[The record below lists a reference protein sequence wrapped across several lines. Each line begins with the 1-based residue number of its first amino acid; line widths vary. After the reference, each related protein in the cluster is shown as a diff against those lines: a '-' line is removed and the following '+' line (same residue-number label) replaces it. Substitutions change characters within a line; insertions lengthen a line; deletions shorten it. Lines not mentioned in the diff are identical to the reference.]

1 MAKKELSKFQKFL
14 ASKKYKTFMGYL
26 YGWGA
31 SVVMIGAYFKLTHI
45 PGADFMLALGL
56 GIEALIFFM
65 SAFEPQHMEYAW
77 DNVFVELE
85 EDWDGVQRT
94 QFATT
99 GGGSSS
105 RGQVTDAE
113 DALLSK
119 MLDKMNV
126 SEDTFKRLGKGLD
139 KLAENAG
146 QMADISNAMAATTNY
161 ANAMDRATKSISDF
175 SSAYVETNQKLS
187 DSLGK
192 LDFSAL
198 DANTIK
204 RVASSMA
211 SLNSIYELQL
221 QGAEQTSAASK
232 KLTETMNKY
241 MENLTASSQSTGQLN
256 QQLSQLSQ
264 RLTALNN
271 VYGGML
277 SAMNIKAYFY
287 SKPIV

>member
-1 MAKKELSKFQKFL
+1 MAKKELSKFQQFLTSRKF
-14 ASKKYKTFMGYL
+14 KTFMGYL

-65 SAFEPQHMEYAW
+65 SAFEPQHVEYAW
-77 DNVFVELE
+77 DNVFVELDE
-85 EDWDGVQRT
+85 EWDGKTHT

-99 GGGSSS
+99 NGGSSAS
-105 RGQVTDAE
+105 NLTSAE
-113 DALLSK
+113 DAMLSK
-119 MLDKMNV
+119 MLEKMNV
-126 SEDTFKRLGKGLD
+126 SEDTFKKLGRGID

-161 ANAMDRATKSISDF
+161 AAAMDRATKSIGDF
-175 SSAYVETNQKLS
+175 SNAYIQTNQKLS

-198 DANTIK
+198 DGNTIK
-204 RVASSMA
+204 KVASSMT
-211 SLNSIYELQL
+211 SLNSIHELQL

-241 MENLTASSQSTGQLN
+241 MDNLNASSQNAGQLN
-256 QQLSQLSQ
+256 QQLTQLSQ

-277 SAMNIKAYFY
+277 SAMNIKA
-287 SKPIV
+287 

>member
-1 MAKKELSKFQKFL
+1 MAKKELSKFQQFLTSRKF
-14 ASKKYKTFMGYL
+14 KTFMGYL

-45 PGADFMLALGL
+45 PGADLMLAIGL
-56 GIEALIFFM
+56 GVEALIFFM
-65 SAFEPQHMEYAW
+65 SAFEPQHVEYAW

-85 EDWDGVQRT
+85 EDWDGKTRT

-99 GGGSSS
+99 NGGSTASNL
-105 RGQVTDAE
+105 TDAE
-113 DALLSK
+113 DAMLSK
-119 MLDKMNV
+119 MLEKMNV
-126 SEDTFKRLGKGLD
+126 SEDTFKKLGRGID

-146 QMADISNAMAATTNY
+146 QMADISNALAATTNY
-161 ANAMDRATKSISDF
+161 ATAMDRATKSISDF
-175 SSAYVETNQKLS
+175 SNAYVQTNQKLS

-198 DANTIK
+198 DGNTIK
-204 RVASSMA
+204 KVASSMT

-241 MENLTASSQSTGQLN
+241 MDNLNASSQNAGQLN
-256 QQLSQLSQ
+256 QQLTQLSQ

-277 SAMNIKAYFY
+277 SAMNIKA
-287 SKPIV
+287 

>member
-1 MAKKELSKFQKFL
+1 MAKKELGKFQKFL

-65 SAFEPQHMEYAW
+65 SAFEPQHVEYAW

-85 EDWDGVQRT
+85 EDWDGVQKT

-99 GGGSSS
+99 GATGKSAAAP
-105 RGQVTDAE
+105 TDVEEAM
-113 DALLSK
+113 LSK
-119 MLDKMNV
+119 MFEKMNV
-126 SEDTFKRLGKGLD
+126 SEDTFKKLGRGID
-139 KLAENAG
+139 RLAENAG

-204 RVASSMA
+204 KVASSMQ

-241 MENLTASSQSTGQLN
+241 MDNLNASSQNAGQLN
-256 QQLSQLSQ
+256 QQLTQLSQ

-277 SAMNIKAYFY
+277 SAMNIKA
-287 SKPIV
+287 

>member
-1 MAKKELSKFQKFL
+1 MAKKELSKFQQFLTSRKF
-14 ASKKYKTFMGYL
+14 KTFMGYL

-65 SAFEPQHMEYAW
+65 SAFEPQHVEYAW
-77 DNVFVELE
+77 DNVFVELD
-85 EDWDGVQRT
+85 EDWDGKTRT

-99 GGGSSS
+99 NGGSTASNL
-105 RGQVTDAE
+105 TDAE
-113 DALLSK
+113 DAMLSK
-119 MLDKMNV
+119 MLEKMNV
-126 SEDTFKRLGKGLD
+126 SEDTFKKLGRGID

-146 QMADISNAMAATTNY
+146 QMADITNAMAATTNY
-161 ANAMDRATKSISDF
+161 AAAMDRATKSISDF
-175 SSAYVETNQKLS
+175 SNAYIQTNQKLS

-198 DANTIK
+198 DGNTIK
-204 RVASSMA
+204 KVASSMT

-241 MENLTASSQSTGQLN
+241 MDNLNASSQNAGQLN
-256 QQLSQLSQ
+256 QQLTQLSQ

-277 SAMNIKAYFY
+277 SAMNIKA
-287 SKPIV
+287 

>member
-1 MAKKELSKFQKFL
+1 MAKQKKELSGFQKFL
-14 ASKKYKTFMGYL
+14 KSKKYKTFMAYL

-45 PGADFMLALGL
+45 PGADLMLAIGL
-56 GIEALIFFM
+56 GVEAVIFFM
-65 SAFEPQHMEYAW
+65 SAFEPVHMEYEW

-85 EDWDGVQRT
+85 EDWDGVEKT
-94 QFATT
+94 QFATS
-99 GGGSSS
+99 GSVKNVSAP
-105 RGQVTDAE
+105 TDVEEAM
-113 DALLSK
+113 LSK
-119 MLDKMNV
+119 MFEKMNV
-126 SEDTFKRLGKGLD
+126 NEDTFKKLGRGID

-161 ANAMDRATKSISDF
+161 ATAMDRATKSIADF
-175 SSAYVETNQKLS
+175 SNAYVQTNQKLS

-198 DANTIK
+198 DANTIRK
-204 RVASSMA
+204 VANSMQ

-241 MENLTASSQSTGQLN
+241 MDNLNASSQNAGQLN
-256 QQLSQLSQ
+256 QQLTQLSQ

-277 SAMNIKAYFY
+277 SAMNIKA
-287 SKPIV
+287 

>member
-1 MAKKELSKFQKFL
+1 MAKKKLSKFQQFLVSRKF
-14 ASKKYKTFMGYL
+14 KTFMGYL

-56 GIEALIFFM
+56 DIEALIFFM
-65 SAFEPQHMEYAW
+65 SAFEPQHVDYAW

-85 EDWDGVQRT
+85 EDWDGKTRT
-94 QFATT
+94 QFATS
-99 GGGSSS
+99 GGSASHGAVS
-105 RGQVTDAE
+105 DAE
-113 DALLSK
+113 DAMLSK
-119 MLDKMNV
+119 MLEKMNV
-126 SEDTFKRLGKGLD
+126 SEDTFKKLGRGID
-139 KLAENAG
+139 RLAENAG

-204 RVASSMA
+204 KVASSMQ

-232 KLTETMNKY
+232 ALTETMNKY
-241 MENLTASSQSTGQLN
+241 MDNLNASSQNAGQLN
-256 QQLSQLSQ
+256 AQLTQLSQ

-277 SAMNIKAYFY
+277 SAMNIKA
-287 SKPIV
+287 

>member
-14 ASKKYKTFMGYL
+14 KSKKYKTFMAYL

-31 SVVMIGAYFKLTHI
+31 SVVMVGAYFKLTHI
-45 PGADFMLALGL
+45 PGADAMLAIGL
-56 GIEALIFFM
+56 GVEAIIFFM
-65 SAFEPQHMEYAW
+65 SAFEPVHMDYEW

-85 EDWDGVQRT
+85 DDWDGVQKT
-94 QFATT
+94 QFATS
-99 GGGSSS
+99 GSASKGAAANS
-105 RGQVTDAE
+105 NVE
-113 DALLSK
+113 DAMLSK
-119 MLDKMNV
+119 MFEKMNV
-126 SEDTFKRLGKGLD
+126 SEDTFKKLGRGID
-139 KLAENAG
+139 RLAENAG

-161 ANAMDRATKSISDF
+161 ANAMDRATKSIADF
-175 SSAYVETNQKLS
+175 SNAYIQTNQKLS

-204 RVASSMA
+204 KVASSMT

-241 MENLTASSQSTGQLN
+241 MDNLNASSQNAGQLN
-256 QQLSQLSQ
+256 QQLTQLSQ

-277 SAMNIKAYFY
+277 SAMNIKA
-287 SKPIV
+287 

>member
-1 MAKKELSKFQKFL
+1 MAKQKKELSGFQKFL
-14 ASKKYKTFMGYL
+14 KSKKYKTFMAYL

-45 PGADFMLALGL
+45 PGADLMLAIGL
-56 GIEALIFFM
+56 GVEAVIFFM
-65 SAFEPQHMEYAW
+65 SAFEPVHMEYEW

-85 EDWDGVQRT
+85 EDWDGVEKT
-94 QFATT
+94 QFATSGT
-99 GGGSSS
+99 AKSVSAP
-105 RGQVTDAE
+105 TDMEEAM
-113 DALLSK
+113 LSK
-119 MLDKMNV
+119 MFEKMNV
-126 SEDTFKRLGKGLD
+126 SEDTFKKLGRGID
-139 KLAENAG
+139 RLAENAG
-146 QMADISNAMAATTNY
+146 QMADVSNAMAATTNY
-161 ANAMDRATKSISDF
+161 ANAMDRATKSIADF
-175 SSAYVETNQKLS
+175 SNAYVQTNQKLS

-204 RVASSMA
+204 KVANSMQ

-232 KLTETMNKY
+232 ALTETMNKY
-241 MENLTASSQSTGQLN
+241 MDNLNASSQNAGQLD
-256 QQLSQLSQ
+256 QQLTQLSQ

-277 SAMNIKAYFY
+277 SAMNIKA
-287 SKPIV
+287 

>member
-1 MAKKELSKFQKFL
+1 MAKKELGKFQKFL
-14 ASKKYKTFMGYL
+14 ASRKYKTFMGYL

-85 EDWDGVQRT
+85 EDWDGVQKT

-99 GGGSSS
+99 SATGKSGASAD
-105 RGQVTDAE
+105 VEEAM
-113 DALLSK
+113 LSK
-119 MLDKMNV
+119 MFEKMNV
-126 SEDTFKRLGKGLD
+126 SEETFKKLGRGID

-175 SSAYVETNQKLS
+175 STAYVETNQKLS
-187 DSLGK
+187 ASLGK

-204 RVASSMA
+204 KVASSMQ

-241 MENLTASSQSTGQLN
+241 MDNLNASSQNAGQLN
-256 QQLSQLSQ
+256 QQLTQLSQ

-277 SAMNIKAYFY
+277 SAMNIKA
-287 SKPIV
+287 

>member
-1 MAKKELSKFQKFL
+1 MAKQKKELSGFKKFL
-14 ASKKYKTFMGYL
+14 MSKKYKTFMGYL

-65 SAFEPQHMEYAW
+65 SAFEPQHVDYPW

-85 EDWDGVQRT
+85 EDWDGVERT
-94 QFATT
+94 QFATS
-99 GGGSSS
+99 GSAAA
-105 RGQVTDAE
+105 GKPAVTDAE
-113 DALLSK
+113 EAMLSK
-119 MLDKMNV
+119 MFEKMNV
-126 SEDTFKRLGKGLD
+126 SEDTFKKLGRGID

-161 ANAMDRATKSISDF
+161 ANAMDRATKSIADF
-175 SSAYVETNQKLS
+175 SNAYVQTNQKLS

-204 RVASSMA
+204 KVASSMT

-241 MENLTASSQSTGQLN
+241 MDNLNASSQNAGQLN
-256 QQLSQLSQ
+256 QQLTQLSQ

-277 SAMNIKAYFY
+277 SAMNIKA
-287 SKPIV
+287 

>member
-1 MAKKELSKFQKFL
+1 MAKKQENLTGFKKFQAFTQ
-14 ASKKYKTFMGYL
+14 SKKYKSFMGAV
-26 YGWGA
+26 YGIGA
-31 SVVMIGAYFKLTHI
+31 AIVMVGAYFKLTHI
-45 PGADFMLALGL
+45 PGADLMLALGL
-56 GIEALIFFM
+56 GVEALIFFL
-65 SAFEPQHMEYAW
+65 SAFEPQHLDYAW

-85 EDWDGVQRT
+85 EDWDGVQKT
-94 QFATT
+94 QFATSGAGRPAT
-99 GGGSSS
+99 A
-105 RGQVTDAE
+105 TDMEEAM
-113 DALLSK
+113 LSK
-119 MLDKMNV
+119 MFEKMNV
-126 SEDTFKRLGKGLD
+126 SEETFNKIGKGLD
-139 KLAENAG
+139 KLAQNAG

-175 SSAYVETNQKLS
+175 SNAYVQTNQKLS

-204 RVASSMA
+204 KVASSMQ

-232 KLTETMNKY
+232 ALTETMNKY
-241 MENLTASSQSTGQLN
+241 MDNLNASSKNAGVLNDQLT
-256 QQLSQLSQ
+256 QLSA

-277 SAMNIKAYFY
+277 SAMNIKA
-287 SKPIV
+287 

>member
-14 ASKKYKTFMGYL
+14 SSKKYKTFMGYL

-85 EDWDGVQRT
+85 EDWDGVQKT

-99 GGGSSS
+99 GAAGKNGAPVSD
-105 RGQVTDAE
+105 VEEAM
-113 DALLSK
+113 LSK
-119 MLDKMNV
+119 MFEKMNV
-126 SEDTFKRLGKGLD
+126 SEDTFKKLGRGID
-139 KLAENAG
+139 RLAENAG

-175 SSAYVETNQKLS
+175 STAYVETNQKLS

-204 RVASSMA
+204 KVAASMQ

-241 MENLTASSQSTGQLN
+241 MDNLTASSQNAGQLN
-256 QQLSQLSQ
+256 QQLTQLSQ

-277 SAMNIKAYFY
+277 SAMNIKA
-287 SKPIV
+287 

>member
-1 MAKKELSKFQKFL
+1 MAKEKKELGKFQKFL
-14 ASKKYKTFMGYL
+14 MSKKYKTFMGYL

-31 SVVMIGAYFKLTHI
+31 AVVMVGAYFKLTHI
-45 PGADFMLALGL
+45 PGADAMLAIGL
-56 GIEALIFFM
+56 GVEAVIFFM

-85 EDWDGVQRT
+85 EDWDGQTRT

-99 GGGSSS
+99 GGGKSAPAN
-105 RGQVTDAE
+105 AE
-113 DALLSK
+113 DAMLSK
-119 MLDKMNV
+119 MFEKMNV
-126 SEDTFKRLGKGLD
+126 SEDTFQKLGKGLD
-139 KLAENAG
+139 KLAQNAG

-175 SSAYVETNQKLS
+175 STAYVQTNQKLT

-204 RVASSMA
+204 KVAASMS

-241 MENLTASSQSTGQLN
+241 MDNLTASSQNAGQLN
-256 QQLSQLSQ
+256 QQLTQLSQ

-277 SAMNIKAYFY
+277 SAMNIKA
-287 SKPIV
+287 

>member
-1 MAKKELSKFQKFL
+1 MAKKQLSKFQQFLVSRKF
-14 ASKKYKTFMGYL
+14 KTFMGYL

-65 SAFEPQHMEYAW
+65 SAFEPQHVEYAW

-85 EDWDGVQRT
+85 EDWDGKTKT

-99 GGGSSS
+99 GAASSK
-105 RGQVTDAE
+105 GNITDAE
-113 DALLSK
+113 DAMLNK
-119 MLDKMNV
+119 MLEKMNV
-126 SEDTFKRLGKGLD
+126 SEDTFKKLGKGID
-139 KLAENAG
+139 RLAENAG

-175 SSAYVETNQKLS
+175 STAYVQTNQKLS

-204 RVASSMA
+204 KVASSMQ

-232 KLTETMNKY
+232 ALTETMNKY
-241 MENLTASSQSTGQLN
+241 MDNLNASSQNAGQLN
-256 QQLSQLSQ
+256 QQLTQLSQ

-277 SAMNIKAYFY
+277 SAMNIKA
-287 SKPIV
+287 

>member
-1 MAKKELSKFQKFL
+1 MAKKQENLTGFKKFQAFTQ
-14 ASKKYKTFMGYL
+14 SKKYKSFMGAV
-26 YGWGA
+26 YGIGA
-31 SVVMIGAYFKLTHI
+31 AIVMVGAYFKLTHI
-45 PGADFMLALGL
+45 PGADVMLALGL
-56 GIEALIFFM
+56 GVEALIFFL
-65 SAFEPQHMEYAW
+65 SAFEPQHLDYAW
-77 DNVFVELE
+77 DNVFVELD
-85 EDWDGVQRT
+85 EDWDGVQKT
-94 QFATT
+94 QFATS
-99 GGGSSS
+99 GAG
-105 RGQVTDAE
+105 RPAAATDMEEAM
-113 DALLSK
+113 LSK
-119 MLDKMNV
+119 MFEKMNV
-126 SEDTFKRLGKGLD
+126 SEETFNKIGKGLD
-139 KLAENAG
+139 KLAQNAG

-175 SSAYVETNQKLS
+175 SNAYVQTNQKLS

-204 RVASSMA
+204 KVANSMT

-241 MENLTASSQSTGQLN
+241 MDNLNASSQNAGQLN
-256 QQLSQLSQ
+256 QQLTQLSQ

-277 SAMNIKAYFY
+277 SAMNIKA
-287 SKPIV
+287 

>member
-65 SAFEPQHMEYAW
+65 SAFEPQHVEYAW

-85 EDWDGVQRT
+85 EDWDGVQKT

-99 GGGSSS
+99 GAVGKAAAT
-105 RGQVTDAE
+105 TDVEEAM
-113 DALLSK
+113 LSK
-119 MLDKMNV
+119 MFEKMNV
-126 SEDTFKRLGKGLD
+126 SEDTFKKLGRGID

-161 ANAMDRATKSISDF
+161 ANAMDRATKSIADF
-175 SSAYVETNQKLS
+175 SNAYIQTNQKLS

-204 RVASSMA
+204 KVASSMT

-241 MENLTASSQSTGQLN
+241 MDNLNASSQNAGQLN
-256 QQLSQLSQ
+256 QQLTQLSQ

-277 SAMNIKAYFY
+277 SAMNIKA
-287 SKPIV
+287 

>member
-1 MAKKELSKFQKFL
+1 MAKKELGKFQKFL

-85 EDWDGVQRT
+85 EDWDGVQKT

-99 GGGSSS
+99 GATGKSAAAP
-105 RGQVTDAE
+105 TDVEEAM
-113 DALLSK
+113 LSK
-119 MLDKMNV
+119 MFEKMNV
-126 SEDTFKRLGKGLD
+126 SEDTFKKLGRGID
-139 KLAENAG
+139 RLAENAG

-204 RVASSMA
+204 KVANSMT

-241 MENLTASSQSTGQLN
+241 MDNLTASSQNAGQLN
-256 QQLSQLSQ
+256 QQLTQLSQ

-277 SAMNIKAYFY
+277 SAMNIKA
-287 SKPIV
+287 

>member
-1 MAKKELSKFQKFL
+1 MAKKQENLTGFKKFQAFTQ
-14 ASKKYKTFMGYL
+14 SKKYKSFMGAV
-26 YGWGA
+26 YGIGA
-31 SVVMIGAYFKLTHI
+31 AIVMVGAYFKLTHI
-45 PGADFMLALGL
+45 QGADLMLALGL
-56 GIEALIFFM
+56 GVEALIFFL
-65 SAFEPQHMEYAW
+65 SAFEPQHLDYAW
-77 DNVFVELE
+77 DNVFVELD
-85 EDWDGVQRT
+85 EDWDGVQKT
-94 QFATT
+94 QFATL
-99 GGGSSS
+99 GAG
-105 RGQVTDAE
+105 RPAAATDMEEAM
-113 DALLSK
+113 LSK
-119 MLDKMNV
+119 MFEKMNV
-126 SEDTFKRLGKGLD
+126 SEETFNKIGKGLD
-139 KLAENAG
+139 KLAQNAG

-175 SSAYVETNQKLS
+175 SNAYVQTNQKLS

-204 RVASSMA
+204 KVANSMT

-241 MENLTASSQSTGQLN
+241 MDNLNASSQNAGQLN
-256 QQLSQLSQ
+256 QQLTQLSQ

-277 SAMNIKAYFY
+277 SAMNIKA
-287 SKPIV
+287 

>member
-1 MAKKELSKFQKFL
+1 MAKQKKELGKFQKFL

-31 SVVMIGAYFKLTHI
+31 SIVMVGAYFKLTHI
-45 PGADFMLALGL
+45 PGADAMLAIGL
-56 GIEALIFFM
+56 GVEALIFFM

-77 DNVFVELE
+77 DNVFVELD
-85 EDWDGVQRT
+85 EDWDGVERT

-99 GGGSSS
+99 NAGGKS
-105 RGQVTDAE
+105 GQPVSDVEEAM
-113 DALLSK
+113 LSK
-119 MLDKMNV
+119 MFEKMNV
-126 SEDTFKRLGKGLD
+126 SEDTFKKLGRGID
-139 KLAENAG
+139 RLAENAG

-175 SSAYVETNQKLS
+175 STAYVETNQKLS

-204 RVASSMA
+204 KVASSMQ

-221 QGAEQTSAASK
+221 QGAEQTSAASRA
-232 KLTETMNKY
+232 LTETMNKY
-241 MENLTASSQSTGQLN
+241 MDNLNASSKNAGQLN
-256 QQLSQLSQ
+256 EQLSQLSQ

-277 SAMNIKAYFY
+277 SAMNIKA
-287 SKPIV
+287 

>member
-1 MAKKELSKFQKFL
+1 MAKEKKELSGFKKFL
-14 ASKKYKTFMGYL
+14 MSKKYKTFMGYL

-65 SAFEPQHMEYAW
+65 SAFEPQHVDYAW

-85 EDWDGVQRT
+85 EDWDGQTRT

-99 GGGSSS
+99 GSGAASKPA
-105 RGQVTDAE
+105 VTDAE
-113 DALLSK
+113 EAMLSK
-119 MLDKMNV
+119 MFEKMNV
-126 SEDTFKRLGKGLD
+126 SEDTFKKLGRGID

-146 QMADISNAMAATTNY
+146 QMADIFNAMAATTNY
-161 ANAMDRATKSISDF
+161 ANAMDRATKSIADF
-175 SSAYVETNQKLS
+175 SNAYVQTNQKLS

-204 RVASSMA
+204 KVANSMT

-241 MENLTASSQSTGQLN
+241 MDNLNASSQNAGQLN
-256 QQLSQLSQ
+256 QQLTQLSQ

-277 SAMNIKAYFY
+277 SAMNIKA
-287 SKPIV
+287 